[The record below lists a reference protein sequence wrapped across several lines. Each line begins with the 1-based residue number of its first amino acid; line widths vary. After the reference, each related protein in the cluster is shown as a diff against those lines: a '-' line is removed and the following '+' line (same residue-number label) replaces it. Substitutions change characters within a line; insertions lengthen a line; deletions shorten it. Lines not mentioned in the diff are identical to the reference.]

1 MPAHCEKSG
10 IFQFS
15 FFTKYEQTTVT
26 KYCVSTSSKSEFAKF
41 NYKGHVHSV
50 VLNSRKVV
58 QVHVDKNVWSAQW
71 LYKKS

>member
-41 NYKGHVHSV
+41 NYKGHVHAQCSV
-50 VLNSRKVV
+50 KL
-58 QVHVDKNVWSAQW
+58 Q
-71 LYKKS
+71 KSGAGACG